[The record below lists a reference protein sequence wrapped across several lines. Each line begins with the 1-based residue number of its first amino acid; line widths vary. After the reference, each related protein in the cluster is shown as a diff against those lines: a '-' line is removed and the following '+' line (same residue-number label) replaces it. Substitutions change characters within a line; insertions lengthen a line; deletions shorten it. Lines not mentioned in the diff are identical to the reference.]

1 MEPIPSKSSPVLI
14 ERSLGKYD
22 NNLNRKQMFW
32 SICTCLNNKKILRIT
47 SKRKIIVWKINIE

>member
-22 NNLNRKQMFW
+22 NNLKQETDVLVNLYM
-32 SICTCLNNKKILRIT
+32 
-47 SKRKIIVWKINIE
+47 SK